1 MRSWKTMSSDSSSS
15 EPLFNI
21 ASVKLCTEAL
31 GPFKRVA
38 IWFQGCDI
46 GCPGCCNPELQPVIP
61 RNIVPLREL
70 VSISERSREMNGVEG
85 VTFIGGEPTMQNG
98 LEELALRLRGC
109 GLGTILFTGRDVED
123 LPESLVS
130 AMDLIIDGRYIRE
143 DPEEDRSLIGSRNQR
158 IVDITGRY
166 AQDLGWFT
174 SSRRCFVEVDVDG
187 DGFLT
192 NGSAF

>member
-1 MRSWKTMSSDSSSS
+1 MSSDSSSS

-38 IWFQGCDI
+38 IWFQGCNI

-98 LEELALRLRGC
+98 LEELALCLRGC

-174 SSRRCFVEVDVDG
+174 SSRRCFIEVDVDG
-187 DGFLT
+187 DGFLI